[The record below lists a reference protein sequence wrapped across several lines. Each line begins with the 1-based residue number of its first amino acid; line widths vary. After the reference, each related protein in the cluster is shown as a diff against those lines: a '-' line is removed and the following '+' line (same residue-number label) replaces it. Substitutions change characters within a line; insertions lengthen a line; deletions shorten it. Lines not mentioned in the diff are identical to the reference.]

1 MLFVHTIVRICVV
14 TVIVSGALVAAEE
27 AFAAKSELSSME
39 PADELS
45 KLKASSAKDFADA
58 VLEDPEKISAM
69 FTLQNRE
76 EDAKKQ
82 WKKKRTGALRLNAQL
97 APQLAA
103 LRTTERAKGA
113 S

>member
-1 MLFVHTIVRICVV
+1 M
-14 TVIVSGALVAAEE
+14 
-27 AFAAKSELSSME
+27 
-39 PADELS
+39 
-45 KLKASSAKDFADA
+45 
-58 VLEDPEKISAM
+58 
-69 FTLQNRE
+69 NRE

>member
-1 MLFVHTIVRICVV
+1 MKVPIGTDLAIY
-14 TVIVSGALVAAEE
+14 G
-27 AFAAKSELSSME
+27 
-39 PADELS
+39 
-45 KLKASSAKDFADA
+45 
-58 VLEDPEKISAM
+58 
-69 FTLQNRE
+69 E